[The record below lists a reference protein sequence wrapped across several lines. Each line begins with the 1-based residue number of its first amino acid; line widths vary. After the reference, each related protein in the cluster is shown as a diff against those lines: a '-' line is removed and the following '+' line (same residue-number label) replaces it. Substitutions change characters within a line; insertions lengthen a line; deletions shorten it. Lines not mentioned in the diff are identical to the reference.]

1 MAKYKVAVLAVMF
14 SVMGCTHMRSVS
26 TTSIPAQRDTP
37 VKAEAYRFLFFMV
50 NVDNTYVDS
59 LATDLAKQCPNGRVE
74 GVLTKQ
80 EDITYFPL
88 IAHGVRVTATGYCQP
103 GASK

>member
-1 MAKYKVAVLAVMF
+1 MARLKMAALAVMF

-50 NVDNTYVDS
+50 NVSNKYVDT
-59 LATDLAKQCPNGRVE
+59 LPTQLAKQCPNGRVE

-80 EDITYFPL
+80 ENITYFPL